1 MMLVQSIIHR
11 LEVGGGLR
19 LLKYFL
25 IALGLLALVLTYN
38 LRGFKNMS
46 NPEAMDAAQLARNLA
61 ENKGYSTL
69 FIRPFS
75 VYLLRKTYADKFGP
89 APVGD
94 LSDRGQ
100 LKTPHPDLANPP
112 VYPLVLA
119 GLMKVAPAMGYQEAS
134 GAAVKVG
141 GKRVNAW
148 TRGGNFAVYPP
159 DFWIGAFN
167 QLLFLL
173 MVVMVFFLARQ
184 LFDTTVAYAS
194 AAVFLG
200 TDLFWRFSM
209 SGLST
214 MLVMLIFL
222 SLAWCLA
229 LLEQGA
235 RDRKPLQSSLLLAAL
250 AGALLGTG
258 CLTRYAFGWVLIP
271 TLAFLLLFSGSRR
284 VYSCFITLIVFA
296 VIVSPWLIR
305 NYHLSHTLFGT
316 AGFAMY
322 ENTTYFPEFQLGRSL
337 HPDLSRSP
345 YYFVLSKIM
354 TNTKTILQEDLPKF
368 AGSWIG
374 AFFLVGLLLN
384 FKNPTISRL
393 RYFVLFCLPVVVIAQ
408 AAGRT
413 QLWENS
419 PVLNSENLLVLLSP
433 LVIIFGVS
441 LFFILLDQVIFPFQ
455 QLRYVV
461 IAVFCVVICLPAC
474 LAVIS
479 PRTNPIAYPPYYPP
493 TIQRTAGWM
502 KESELMMSD
511 VPWAVAWYGK
521 HQCLWLTLDTQSDF
535 EEFTDYQKTINALYL
550 TTVTTD
556 GRILNQRAD
565 EKSWGSFPL
574 HIIMKNQLPADF
586 PLRHGPAGFLP
597 EQLFLTDSDRWI
609 QSAPIAASSGK

>member
-1 MMLVQSIIHR
+1 MLVQSIIHR

-200 TDLFWRFSM
+200 TDLFWRFRCRDCPRCWSCLFFCRLP
-209 SGLST
+209 G
-214 MLVMLIFL
+214 
-222 SLAWCLA
+222 AWRC
-229 LLEQGA
+229 
-235 RDRKPLQSSLLLAAL
+235 SSRAL
-250 AGALLGTG
+250 ATENPSKAAS
-258 CLTRYAFGWVLIP
+258 C
-271 TLAFLLLFSGSRR
+271 SRR
-284 VYSCFITLIVFA
+284 WRVRC
-296 VIVSPWLIR
+296 
-305 NYHLSHTLFGT
+305 
-316 AGFAMY
+316 
-322 ENTTYFPEFQLGRSL
+322 
-337 HPDLSRSP
+337 
-345 YYFVLSKIM
+345 
-354 TNTKTILQEDLPKF
+354 
-368 AGSWIG
+368 
-374 AFFLVGLLLN
+374 
-384 FKNPTISRL
+384 
-393 RYFVLFCLPVVVIAQ
+393 
-408 AAGRT
+408 
-413 QLWENS
+413 WE
-419 PVLNSENLLVLLSP
+419 
-433 LVIIFGVS
+433 
-441 LFFILLDQVIFPFQ
+441 
-455 QLRYVV
+455 R
-461 IAVFCVVICLPAC
+461 
-474 LAVIS
+474 
-479 PRTNPIAYPPYYPP
+479 
-493 TIQRTAGWM
+493 
-502 KESELMMSD
+502 
-511 VPWAVAWYGK
+511 VA
-521 HQCLWLTLDTQSDF
+521 
-535 EEFTDYQKTINALYL
+535 
-550 TTVTTD
+550 
-556 GRILNQRAD
+556 
-565 EKSWGSFPL
+565 
-574 HIIMKNQLPADF
+574 
-586 PLRHGPAGFLP
+586 
-597 EQLFLTDSDRWI
+597 
-609 QSAPIAASSGK
+609 